1 MPLFH
6 NDIWRQQIGAT
17 LLYWGLLPS
26 LVLGL
31 GLGLDR
37 LLGLQPQPNAP
48 WLITISLVL
57 LAAGLTLVCW
67 STSDLHRFG
76 AGTPSPLRPA
86 KRLIMEG
93 SYRLCR
99 HPMFLGYDLMLLAAI
114 LLLRSTTALMVSYP
128 LFLIW
133 SLLLLRKEE
142 RILALRFKEEYRRYQ
157 HEVPFLLPRLRRTKP

>member
-26 LVLGL
+26 LMLGS
-31 GLGLDR
+31 GLVLDR
-37 LLGLQPQPNAP
+37 LLGLQRLPDTP
-48 WLITISLVL
+48 WLIAISLVL
-57 LAAGLTLVCW
+57 LAAGLALVCW

-114 LLLRSTTALMVSYP
+114 LLLRSTTALVVSYP

-133 SLLLLRKEE
+133 SLLVLRREE
-142 RILALRFKEEYRRYQ
+142 RVLALRFKDEYRSYQ
-157 HEVPFLLPRLRRTKP
+157 QEVPFLLPRLGRSQP

>member
-26 LVLGL
+26 LV
-31 GLGLDR
+31 
-37 LLGLQPQPNAP
+37 
-48 WLITISLVL
+48 
-57 LAAGLTLVCW
+57 
-67 STSDLHRFG
+67 
-76 AGTPSPLRPA
+76 
-86 KRLIMEG
+86 
-93 SYRLCR
+93 
-99 HPMFLGYDLMLLAAI
+99 
-114 LLLRSTTALMVSYP
+114 LRSTTALMVSYP

-157 HEVPFLLPRLRRTKP
+157 HEVPFLLPRLRRSKP

>member
-6 NDIWRQQIGAT
+6 NEIWRQQIGAT
-17 LLYWGLLPS
+17 LFYWGLLPS
-26 LVLGL
+26 LVLGP
-31 GLGLDR
+31 GLMLDR
-37 LLGLQPQPNAP
+37 LLELQRLPGSP
-48 WLITISLVL
+48 WLVAISLLL
-57 LAAGLTLVCW
+57 LAAGLGLVCW

-114 LLLRSTTALMVSYP
+114 LLLRSPTALVVSYP
-128 LFLIW
+128 LFLVW
-133 SLLLLRKEE
+133 SLLLLRTEE
-142 RILALRFKEEYRRYQ
+142 RVLALRFKDDYRRYQ
-157 HEVPFLLPRLRRTKP
+157 QEVPFLLPRLRHTKP

>member
-17 LLYWGLLPS
+17 LLYWGLLPT
-26 LVLGL
+26 LVLGP
-31 GLGLDR
+31 GLVLDR
-37 LLGLQPQPNAP
+37 LLGLQRLPYSP
-48 WLITISLVL
+48 WLIAISLIV
-57 LAAGLTLVCW
+57 LAAGLGLVCW
-67 STSDLHRFG
+67 STRDLQKFG

-114 LLLRSTTALMVSYP
+114 LLLRSPTALAASYP
-128 LFLIW
+128 LFLVW

-142 RILALRFKEEYRRYQ
+142 RGLALRFTDDYRRYQ
-157 HEVPFLLPRLRRTKP
+157 QEVPFLLPRIRRTIS

>member
-6 NDIWRQQIGAT
+6 TDIWRQQIGAT

-26 LVLGL
+26 LVLGP
-31 GLGLDR
+31 GLVLDR
-37 LLGLQPQPNAP
+37 LLGLQRLPDYP
-48 WLITISLVL
+48 WLIAISLVL
-57 LAAGLTLVCW
+57 MAAGLGLVCW
-67 STSDLHRFG
+67 STSDLHKFG

-114 LLLRSTTALMVSYP
+114 LLLRSPTALVVSYP
-128 LFLIW
+128 LFLVW

-142 RILALRFKEEYRRYQ
+142 RILALRFKEDYRRYQ
-157 HEVPFLLPRLRRTKP
+157 QQVPFLLPRIRRTNP